1 MIVEGLHTFMS
12 TMNLKILLAAGCV
25 EGKVLNRT
33 KDLVFIFQ
41 YVIGQNLG
49 TESPFIHAITWKHPI
64 KSATLLRPL
73 SSACRATGSCN
84 GHGDSHEKEHQ
95 ACSKEVR
102 QETSKVVPPGGP
114 ISWRKLEANWWPKS
128 QRYPQNESFVSEWLA
143 QNWEIV
149 NSDFF
154 QD

>member
-64 KSATLLRPL
+64 KSATSPFLGLPR
-73 SSACRATGSCN
+73 
-84 GHGDSHEKEHQ
+84 H
-95 ACSKEVR
+95 R
-102 QETSKVVPPGGP
+102 QLQWT
-114 ISWRKLEANWWPKS
+114 WRFP
-128 QRYPQNESFVSEWLA
+128 
-143 QNWEIV
+143 
-149 NSDFF
+149 
-154 QD
+154 